1 MDKAQAL
8 AGILERRTPVVEGQ
22 KYVIRRFEPGD
33 AWGVARLFYEIYGED
48 YPIED
53 TYIPE
58 RIIAA
63 HAEGRQRTVVAV
75 AADGTVVGQTAFFR
89 SSPPN
94 PSMYE
99 YGQMLILREY
109 RNGMIAARMHQFA
122 TNEMA
127 GRDGV
132 VAMFGE
138 AVCNHLVTQKMS
150 RSMRYDGCA
159 MELGLMPSEAH
170 AHEGAVGRVSCLLMA
185 RIDEDARQ
193 PRHVPDC
200 WAGLVE
206 LGFKD
211 FGKLERDI
219 APAAPELPAEGA
231 SVLEERHF
239 GFAGVTRVNV
249 FSAGADFAEWTAGLL
264 ERCQERGDTVVQCWL
279 AMGSEHVGGAAEALR
294 RAGFFCG
301 GVVPCWF
308 APNQGGDAL
317 LAQRFLKPAELARIN
332 LFSEDAERLC
342 ALVLADMQRAGREF
356 GAPVAVLPPEPQDG
370 KA

>member
-22 KYVIRRFEPGD
+22 KYSVRRFEPGD
-33 AWGVARLFYEIYGED
+33 AWGVARLFYEVYGED
-48 YPIED
+48 YPIAD
-53 TYIPE
+53 AYIPE
-58 RIIAA
+58 RIVTA
-63 HAEGRQRTVVAV
+63 HAEGRQRTVLAV
-75 AADGTVVGQTAFFR
+75 AADGTVIGQAAFFR

-99 YGQMLILREY
+99 YGQMLLLREY
-109 RNGMIAARMHQFA
+109 RHGMVAARMHQFA
-122 TNEMA
+122 TAHLA
-127 GRDGV
+127 GQDGV

-150 RSMRYDGCA
+150 VSMRYEGCA
-159 MELGLMPSEAH
+159 LELGLMPSEAY

-185 RIDEDARQ
+185 RIDEDERQ

-206 LGFKD
+206 AGVRH
-211 FGKLERDI
+211 FGKLERDVL
-219 APAAPELPAEGA
+219 AASPELPAQGA

-249 FSAGADFAEWTAGLL
+249 FSAGADFAQWLEGLL
-264 ERCQERGDTVVQCWL
+264 ARCAERGDTVVQCWL
-279 AMGSEHVGGAAEALR
+279 ALGSEHVGGAAESLR

-301 GVVPCWF
+301 GVIPCWF

-317 LAQRFLKPAELARIN
+317 LAQRFLRPAELARIN
-332 LFSEDAERLC
+332 LFNEDSERFC
-342 ALVLADMQRAGREF
+342 ALVLADMERAGREF
-356 GAPVAVLPPEPQDG
+356 GAPLGTLPPDPEG
-370 KA
+370 ATA